1 MKLRSLFFAT
11 TVFLLI
17 LVSLGPS
24 SFSTTGAATAADSF
38 NIYLPTITTSEL
50 PFNPINVVYGVNF
63 INSVDHP
70 ADAQQ
75 FSNGQLTGADWNR
88 WPLYWNRIETDFAV
102 FDWSAHDPVVQGDI
116 DNGFKTNAILLG
128 TPGFYTTRQSSTVR
142 TENSQPEIG
151 IPLSLADIQ
160 SATPQGLY
168 DGVFTDGTD
177 VPGDAKTI
185 NPNNRW
191 AYFVFTIVSRYKPG
205 GVLAQQNGWTADQG
219 ITHWEMWNEAD
230 YSIFWDSS
238 LADYARLLKVG
249 YLAAKHADPEAQILF
264 GGLAN
269 NGNRDFYEDVLA
281 IYAADS
287 LAAEQGFY
295 HDIFATHNYSYAWDS
310 WYWIWKASKA
320 QATHNLDKPI
330 WLNETGVPAWDDY
343 PGPTWDSKSGL
354 RATTAEQA
362 DFVIQSAFYSLYAG
376 VDGFFHFQ
384 LYDGCGNQ
392 PAFTNFPPHSGELCN
407 SSGYLK
413 SDPSKPCAGDA
424 NGLFSNPTDAIC
436 FSQHPTPETARPN
449 LTAYQLL
456 TTHVQ
461 DVAAYW
467 RSRPG
472 GITPYDGPQEIIAL
486 IQPDTNK
493 RIIAMWARDGADQT
507 AVIEATSSQALL
519 LGSDGSQQTIQPV
532 DGVYEIQ
539 LPAATNQNAFWAP
552 ELYMIGGK
560 TYILIEDLN

>member
-185 NPNNRW
+185 NP
-191 AYFVFTIVSRYKPG
+191 
-205 GVLAQQNGWTADQG
+205 
-219 ITHWEMWNEAD
+219 ITD
-230 YSIFWDSS
+230 GPISS
-238 LADYARLLKVG
+238 LRLCLVINREG
-249 YLAAKHADPEAQILF
+249 YL
-264 GGLAN
+264 
-269 NGNRDFYEDVLA
+269 
-281 IYAADS
+281 
-287 LAAEQGFY
+287 
-295 HDIFATHNYSYAWDS
+295 
-310 WYWIWKASKA
+310 
-320 QATHNLDKPI
+320 
-330 WLNETGVPAWDDY
+330 
-343 PGPTWDSKSGL
+343 
-354 RATTAEQA
+354 
-362 DFVIQSAFYSLYAG
+362 
-376 VDGFFHFQ
+376 
-384 LYDGCGNQ
+384 
-392 PAFTNFPPHSGELCN
+392 
-407 SSGYLK
+407 
-413 SDPSKPCAGDA
+413 PSKTAGRPIK
-424 NGLFSNPTDAIC
+424 GSPIGKC
-436 FSQHPTPETARPN
+436 GMRPITA
-449 LTAYQLL
+449 
-456 TTHVQ
+456 
-461 DVAAYW
+461 
-467 RSRPG
+467 SFG
-472 GITPYDGPQEIIAL
+472 
-486 IQPDTNK
+486 
-493 RIIAMWARDGADQT
+493 T
-507 AVIEATSSQALL
+507 AV
-519 LGSDGSQQTIQPV
+519 
-532 DGVYEIQ
+532 
-539 LPAATNQNAFWAP
+539 
-552 ELYMIGGK
+552 
-560 TYILIEDLN
+560 